1 MGGLQGF
8 AAPLAKTRSAA
19 AAVMQDKRV
28 VDQDA
33 DNGVVFEFLDVTVE
47 RQGVRALNGLTAAI
61 PAHGV
66 TAVFGPSGSGK
77 STLLRLCNRL
87 ELPNSGRVSFY
98 GSDIAGLDP
107 LWLRRRV
114 GMCFQRPTPFPGTV
128 ADNLRA
134 ADPDAPDARMRET
147 LARVALTGSWLDRD
161 VAGLS
166 GGEAQRVCLAR
177 TLMARPQVLLLD
189 EPTSAVET
197 EAAEVIERAVR
208 ELAADGTP
216 ALWVTHNS
224 AQVARAADRV
234 LRLECGRSLGLGPVA
249 SRPGDG
255 SVA

>member
-1 MGGLQGF
+1 MT
-8 AAPLAKTRSAA
+8 AEEP
-19 AAVMQDKRV
+19 
-28 VDQDA
+28 
-33 DNGVVFEFLDVTVE
+33 VFEFVDVAVE
-47 RQGVRALNGLTAAI
+47 RRGLRALDGLTAAI
-61 PAHGV
+61 PGRGV

-87 ELPNSGRVSFY
+87 ELPTSGRVSFY

-128 ADNLRA
+128 ADNLRV
-134 ADPDAPDARMRET
+134 ADPDADEARMRET
-147 LARVALTGSWLDRD
+147 LDRVALTGAWLDRD
-161 VAGLS
+161 VLALS

-189 EPTSAVET
+189 EPTSAVDA

-216 ALWVTHNS
+216 ALWVTHDA
-224 AQVARAADRV
+224 AQATRAADRV
-234 LRLECGRSLGLGPVA
+234 LRLERGRSLGLSPVGSGPD
-249 SRPGDG
+249 DG
-255 SVA
+255 AVPR

>member
-1 MGGLQGF
+1 MQGF
-8 AAPLAKTRSAA
+8 AAPLAKTRSTVV
-19 AAVMQDKRV
+19 AVMQDKQV
-28 VDQDA
+28 DDQDA
-33 DNGVVFEFLDVTVE
+33 DDDMVFEFVDVFLE
-47 RQGVRALNGLTAAI
+47 RQGVRALDGLTAAI
-61 PAHGV
+61 PGHGV
-66 TAVFGPSGSGK
+66 TAVCGPSGAGK

-87 ELPNSGRVSFY
+87 ELPTSGRASFY

-134 ADPDAPDARMRET
+134 ANPDASETRMRET

-161 VAGLS
+161 VADLA

-177 TLMARPQVLLLD
+177 TLMAQPQVLLLD
-189 EPTSAVET
+189 EPTSAVDT

-224 AQVARAADRV
+224 AQVERAADRV
-234 LRLECGRSLGLGPVA
+234 LRLESGRSLGLGPIA
-249 SRPGDG
+249 SKPGDG